1 MIEQKS
7 MACTGPERSLK
18 KDHVLKKSLK
28 IEKFWHILE
37 KSLNFPQKSLKKC
50 FAQRKDW
57 KGSST
62 KIFLVTMKVR
72 FHKISK
78 FPA

>member
-37 KSLNFPQKSLKKC
+37 KSLNFSQKSLKKC
-50 FAQRKDW
+50 CAKKRL
-57 KGSST
+57 KGQQYEDFFGDHESAVS
-62 KIFLVTMKVR
+62 
-72 FHKISK
+72 
-78 FPA
+78 